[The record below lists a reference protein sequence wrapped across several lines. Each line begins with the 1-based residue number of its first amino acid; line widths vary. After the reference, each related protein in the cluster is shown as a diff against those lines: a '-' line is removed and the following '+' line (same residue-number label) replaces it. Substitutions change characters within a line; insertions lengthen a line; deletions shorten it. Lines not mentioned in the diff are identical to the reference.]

1 MEGSGR
7 GMEEGRTEE
16 GWKKGGRVEE
26 DGRRVEGARTM
37 SLIS

>member
-16 GWKKGGRVEE
+16 GWKKGGRRWKK
-26 DGRRVEGARTM
+26 DGRGSNHVPHIL
-37 SLIS
+37 S